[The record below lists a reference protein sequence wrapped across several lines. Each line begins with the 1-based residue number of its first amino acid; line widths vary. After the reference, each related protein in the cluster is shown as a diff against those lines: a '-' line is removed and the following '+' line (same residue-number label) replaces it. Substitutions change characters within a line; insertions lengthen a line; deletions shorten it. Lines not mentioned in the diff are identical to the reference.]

1 MADNRQGRQLNISD
15 SYVYGNVVRNMD
27 VVEALEA
34 PATGAPLRE
43 LKARNREERRNH
55 ISFGNILFLTLALLA
70 VAYSLISYLKLQ
82 SEIASMNENI
92 AVYETRLNNLT
103 LANDDEYSKIF
114 NTVDFDYIRTVAI
127 EELGMTYATED
138 QIISY
143 ERNNSDYVRQV
154 NDMNA
159 E

>member
-1 MADNRQGRQLNISD
+1 MANNRQGRQLNRRD
-15 SYVYGNVVRNMD
+15 SYVYGNTARNID

-43 LKARNREERRNH
+43 LKARTKDERRNH
-55 ISFGNILFLTLALLA
+55 ISFGNILFMTIALIA
-70 VAYSLISYLKLQ
+70 VAYSLISYINLQ

-92 AVYETRLNNLT
+92 SVYEARLNNLT

-154 NDMNA
+154 NDLNA